1 MTVVF
6 DSNIF
11 ISALVIPGTK
21 AEEAIFRIMDG
32 KDTLII
38 SKAIIDEVLTVLANK
53 FSKDREAISRTAIF
67 LSELGTLVR
76 PGKRIK
82 VFEDD
87 PDNRILECAIKGKAD
102 AIVTGDKAMLELKEY
117 QGIRIITLKEYLSHD
132 Q

>member
-21 AEEAIFRIMDG
+21 AEEAVFRFMDG